1 MKPRTTCCPWLHRAF
16 IVLPLLVSISLD
28 YNYKVERA
36 AGRQRGL
43 LIIAELNQLFHTVPV
58 YLYVASHVT
67 DTMKSHVI
75 MNAEYSLKKLLLFA
89 I

>member
-1 MKPRTTCCPWLHRAF
+1 MKPWTTCCPWLHKAF

-28 YNYKVERA
+28 YNYKVRA
-36 AGRQRGL
+36 ASRQRGL
-43 LIIAELNQLFHTVPV
+43 LIIAELNQFHTVPV

-67 DTMKSHVI
+67 DTMKSHAI
-75 MNAEYSLKKLLLFA
+75 MNAEYSLKKLLPFA

>member
-1 MKPRTTCCPWLHRAF
+1 MKPRTTCCPWLHRVF
-16 IVLPLLVSISLD
+16 IVRPLLLSISLD

-36 AGRQRGL
+36 ASRQRGL
-43 LIIAELNQLFHTVPV
+43 IIIAELNQFQTVPI
-58 YLYVASHVT
+58 YLYVASYIT

-75 MNAEYSLKKLLLFA
+75 MDAEYSLKKLLLFA